1 MSDQIKHECGIALI
15 RLLKPL
21 EFYQK
26 KYGSKSYGANKM
38 YLMMEKQHNR
48 GQDGAGLATVKI
60 GAKPGEK
67 YIFRERSSAKQ
78 PIQEVFTRVSERI
91 ASSKEIDGNVPFQAE
106 LLLGHVRYGTF
117 GKNNIESVHPFL
129 RQNNWT
135 HRNLIVAGNFNMT
148 NNQELF
154 ENLVKLGQHPK
165 SKVDSVTVMEKIGHF
180 LDDAVHKIYKGLK
193 KEGFNKQ
200 QASPLIEKRLKISK
214 VLKKAS
220 KDWDGGYAMAGLL
233 GHGDAFVLRD
243 PSAIRPVYYYK
254 DDEVVVVASER
265 PVIQTVF
272 NTSFDEINELEAGHS
287 IIIKKSG
294 KTSVVPILE
303 KRERKACS
311 FERIYFSRGSDKE
324 IYLERKKLGQLL
336 FPKILKAIKSDLKNT
351 VFSYIPNTAET
362 SFFGL
367 VHEAQKY
374 ISSQAIVKLLEE
386 KQEISK
392 ENLEKLFSL
401 KPRIE
406 KVAIKDAKL
415 RTFIA
420 DDANR
425 DELVAHVYDITYG
438 SIKETDTLVIIDDS
452 IVRGTTLQK
461 SILKILDRLNPKKI
475 VVVSSAPQIR
485 YPDCYGIDMA
495 KMEDFIA
502 FRAAIALL
510 KSEGKENIIKETYK
524 DCLEELKLPSIKMKN
539 KVLKIYAGYTDE
551 DISNQ
556 ISKIL
561 KEKEIKTQVQV
572 IFQTIESLHVA
583 CPKNLGDWYF
593 TGDYPTPGGNKVV
606 NQSFVNYFEGT
617 KKRAY

>member
-1 MSDQIKHECGIALI
+1 MSDHIKHECGIALI

-26 KYGSKSYGANKM
+26 KYGSKSYGVNKM

-91 ASSKEIDGNVPFQAE
+91 AASEELEGNVPFQAE

-180 LDDAVHKIYKGLK
+180 LDDAVHKIYKDLK

-200 QASPLIEKRLKISK
+200 EASPLIEKRLKISK

-243 PSAIRPVYYYK
+243 PSAIRPAYYYK
-254 DDEVVVVASER
+254 NDEVVVVASER

-272 NTSFDEINELEAGHS
+272 DTTFEEIKELEAGHS

-294 KTSVVPILE
+294 KTLTVPILE

-324 IYLERKKLGQLL
+324 IYLERKKLGELL
-336 FPKILKAIKSDLKNT
+336 FPKILQSINSDLKNT

-367 VHEAQKY
+367 VQEAQKF

-438 SIKETDTLVIIDDS
+438 SIKKTDTLVIIDDS

-510 KSEGKENIIKETYK
+510 KSEGKEDVIKETYK
-524 DCLEELKLPSIKMKN
+524 ECLKELKLPSLKMKN
-539 KVLKIYAGYTDE
+539 KVKKIYIDYTDE

-556 ISKIL
+556 ISKLL
-561 KEKEIKTQVQV
+561 KEKEIKTDVQV
-572 IFQTIESLHVA
+572 IFQTVESLHSA

-593 TGDYPTPGGNKVV
+593 TGNYPTQGGNKVV
-606 NQSFVNYFEGT
+606 NQSFVNYYEGS

>member
-1 MSDQIKHECGIALI
+1 
-15 RLLKPL
+15 
-21 EFYQK
+21 
-26 KYGSKSYGANKM
+26 
-38 YLMMEKQHNR
+38 
-48 GQDGAGLATVKI
+48 
-60 GAKPGEK
+60 
-67 YIFRERSSAKQ
+67 
-78 PIQEVFTRVSERI
+78 
-91 ASSKEIDGNVPFQAE
+91 
-106 LLLGHVRYGTF
+106 
-117 GKNNIESVHPFL
+117 
-129 RQNNWT
+129 
-135 HRNLIVAGNFNMT
+135 MT
-148 NNQELF
+148 
-154 ENLVKLGQHPK
+154 
-165 SKVDSVTVMEKIGHF
+165 
-180 LDDAVHKIYKGLK
+180 
-193 KEGFNKQ
+193 
-200 QASPLIEKRLKISK
+200 
-214 VLKKAS
+214 
-220 KDWDGGYAMAGLL
+220 
-233 GHGDAFVLRD
+233 
-243 PSAIRPVYYYK
+243 
-254 DDEVVVVASER
+254 
-265 PVIQTVF
+265 
-272 NTSFDEINELEAGHS
+272 
-287 IIIKKSG
+287 
-294 KTSVVPILE
+294 VPILE
-303 KRERKACS
+303 KKERKACS

-324 IYLERKKLGQLL
+324 IYLERKKLGELL
-336 FPKILKAIKSDLKNT
+336 FPKILQSINSDLKNT

-367 VHEAQKY
+367 VQEAQKF

-438 SIKETDTLVIIDDS
+438 SIKKTDTLVIIDDS

-510 KSEGKENIIKETYK
+510 KSEGKEDVIKETYK
-524 DCLEELKLPSIKMKN
+524 ECLKELKLPSLKMKN
-539 KVLKIYAGYTDE
+539 KVKKIYIDYTDE

-556 ISKIL
+556 ISKLL
-561 KEKEIKTQVQV
+561 KEKEIKTDVQV
-572 IFQTIESLHVA
+572 IFQTVESLHSA

-593 TGDYPTPGGNKVV
+593 TGNYPTPGGNKVV
-606 NQSFVNYFEGT
+606 NQSFVNYYDGS
-617 KKRAY
+617 KKIAY